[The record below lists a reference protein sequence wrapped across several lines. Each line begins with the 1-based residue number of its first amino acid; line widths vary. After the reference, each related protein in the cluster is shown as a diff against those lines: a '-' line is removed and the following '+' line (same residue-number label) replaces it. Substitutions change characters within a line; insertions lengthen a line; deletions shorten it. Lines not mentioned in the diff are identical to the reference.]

1 MKQGATNKCSFH
13 FRAKRIFFSNT
24 ILYVLFTIVF
34 FTLSSKGF
42 SQNEPYVV
50 KSESTCVFVRS
61 DHDINST
68 AKDCLNPGTP
78 VTVIGS
84 FPFWREIR
92 YDNNKH
98 GWIAK
103 KFIVPATVAPP
114 DNSSTIPDTAFLKIH
129 FIDVGQGDAIWIQTY
144 DDLIDGNGKFEGRSI
159 IIDGGPYSGNTNNP
173 VLSYIEGVGHHGAD
187 IEALIVTHPHT
198 DHFKGSMAIAKH
210 FNIKHYYD
218 PGYPNTKETYLSF
231 LDIVKGKDGVPAKA
245 EHIHIGKESFG
256 ELNWGSELKVEVLYS
271 WEGNPNNILGNA
283 NSDEGTVENNASTV
297 LRIQYGDHVFLFM
310 GDAEGKERDDD
321 PSTPQFV
328 EKILLDNSETVPKLK
343 ANLLKIAHHGSETS
357 STTPFIQAV
366 NPDVVIVQSGRKKFG
381 TRFLPD
387 HSTLLRYCA
396 NNPNV
401 KICRTDEGDTVH
413 QSEPAAVDKDNIVVT
428 SNGKG
433 QLKVT
438 AYKNGVV
445 FTGNFCSN

>member
-1 MKQGATNKCSFH
+1 MGMASLKEDQ
-13 FRAKRIFFSNT
+13 
-24 ILYVLFTIVF
+24 LL
-34 FTLSSKGF
+34 L
-42 SQNEPYVV
+42 
-50 KSESTCVFVRS
+50 
-61 DHDINST
+61 T
-68 AKDCLNPGTP
+68 A
-78 VTVIGS
+78 
-84 FPFWREIR
+84 
-92 YDNNKH
+92 
-98 GWIAK
+98 
-103 KFIVPATVAPP
+103 
-114 DNSSTIPDTAFLKIH
+114 
-129 FIDVGQGDAIWIQTY
+129 
-144 DDLIDGNGKFEGRSI
+144 
-159 IIDGGPYSGNTNNP
+159 GPYSGNTNNP

-187 IEALIVTHPHT
+187 IEALIVTHPHI
-198 DHFKGSMAIAKH
+198 DHFRGSMAIAKH

-218 PGYPNTKETYLSF
+218 PGYPNTKDTYTSF
-231 LDIVKGKDGVPAKA
+231 LDIVKGKDDVPAKA

-271 WEGNPNNILGNA
+271 WGGNPNNILGNA
-283 NSDEGTVENNASTV
+283 NSDEGTVENNASIV

-321 PSTPQFV
+321 PATPQYV
-328 EKILLDNSETVPKLK
+328 EKILLDNSAMVPKLK

-366 NPDVVIVQSGRKKFG
+366 NPDVVIVQSGRKKFKS
-381 TRFLPD
+381 RFLPD
-387 HSTLLRYCA
+387 LSTLLRYCA

-445 FTGNFCSN
+445 FTGNFCSNLIFCRSKKISLFWRYPFFFTPNPLQILGYKKIVCWYALRKAKSY